1 MFRFG
6 GNGINYTSKLT
17 QDNAVT
23 IDDLVDIY
31 FEIYTHG
38 YYSAFS
44 ANIKRS
50 SWHSP
55 LKVLEIV
62 LLALHTP
69 QS

>member
-44 ANIKRS
+44 AKRGNEAGIF
-50 SWHSP
+50 W
-55 LKVLEIV
+55 LMMFDNV
-62 LLALHTP
+62 
-69 QS
+69 